1 MLGSAVRRA
10 ALSLALL
17 VALVLASAA
26 SAAPLPGAVADG
38 GNPKAGKNVLVRP
51 KQIVYTGDG
60 SGFLAGPGKAGRHPK
75 PSNLK
80 WSSWTKSAARGRG
93 DDWLNN
99 CTPDCADGS
108 FSQHAVNITL
118 FRPRKMLGLLVFTR
132 MRLRYTHGP
141 NPFTHKSAESFKLT
155 AAASQLFWNITS

>member
-1 MLGSAVRRA
+1 MRRA
-10 ALSLALL
+10 ALSFALL
-17 VALVLASAA
+17 AALVLASAA
-26 SAAPLPGAVADG
+26 SAAALPGAVADG

-60 SGFLAGPGKAGRHPK
+60 SGFLAGPGKAGRRPK
-75 PSNLK
+75 PGNLK
-80 WSSWTKSAARGRG
+80 WSSWTKGAAQGSG

-99 CTPDCADGS
+99 CIPDCADGS
-108 FSQHAVNITL
+108 FSQHAVSITL

-141 NPFTHKSAESFKLT
+141 NPFTHKSTESFKLT
-155 AAASQLFWNITS
+155 RAGTQLFWNIPA

>member
-10 ALSLALL
+10 VISLALL
-17 VALVLASAA
+17 AALVLASSA
-26 SAAPLPGAVADG
+26 SAAALPGAVADG
-38 GNPKAGKNVLVRP
+38 GNPKQGKNVLVRP

-75 PSNLK
+75 PGNLK
-80 WSSWTKSAARGRG
+80 WSSWTTGAAQGSG

-99 CTPDCADGS
+99 CEPFCAAGT
-108 FSQHAVNITL
+108 FSQHAVSITL

-132 MRLRYTHGP
+132 MRVRYTHGP
-141 NPFTHKSAESFKLT
+141 NPFTHKSSESFKLT
-155 AAASQLFWNITS
+155 KAAGQLFWNIT